1 MSTRSKH
8 TVFLHPRV
16 NSDGGNDRTL
26 VYMEWYLNAQQ
37 IHQTL
42 FLCCLKVVEI
52 DSVLVDMKIE
62 IKKIIENN
70 KSQIANR

>member
-16 NSDGGNDRTL
+16 SSDSGNDRTL
-26 VYMEWYLNAQQ
+26 AYMEWYLKAQQ

-42 FLCCLKVVEI
+42 FLCCLIVVAI
-52 DSVLVDMKIE
+52 DSVLVYMKIE
-62 IKKIIENN
+62 IKKNN
-70 KSQIANR
+70 YYLEIQTHR